1 MSEAYVP
8 LPVPPNL
15 PSALGALPGDLV
27 TGLITLLSNTSDILI
42 GYYSQSQPLRVD
54 RKDDRSPVTEADH
67 HAHRMLAEGLAAL
80 TPDTPLLSEESAQD
94 EIRDRHGWRMCWLV
108 DPLDGTREFIG
119 RTGEFTI
126 NIALILDHV
135 SILGA
140 IAEPM
145 AGRCYLG
152 VPGQGVWLCQGEGF
166 RQTTR
171 AVSCASAND
180 VVRLL
185 ASQRHHE
192 ARVGALLE
200 RLIPS
205 GRTVERVNA
214 GSALK
219 FCALVDGRGDIYP
232 RSSPC
237 YEWDVAAGDA
247 LVRAA
252 GGVVFNE
259 EGMPM
264 LYNARPGLLV
274 DYFVAAAPTGLD
286 LLPLLDGVHRLFPSS
301 GGGTPTSKEG
311 AVNG

>member
-1 MSEAYVP
+1 M
-8 LPVPPNL
+8 
-15 PSALGALPGDLV
+15 
-27 TGLITLLSNTSDILI
+27 TGLIALLSNTSDVLI
-42 GYYSQSQPLRVD
+42 GYYEQSQPLRVD
-54 RKDDRSPVTEADH
+54 RKEDRSPVTEADH
-67 HAHRMLAEGLAAL
+67 HAHRLLADGLATL
-80 TPDTPLLSEESAQD
+80 TPAIPLLSEESAQE

-135 SILGA
+135 PILGA

-152 VPGQGVWLCQGEGF
+152 VPGQGVWLCRGKGF
-166 RQTTR
+166 RQTAR
-171 AVSCASAND
+171 AAPCANAND
-180 VVRLL
+180 TVRLL

-200 RLIPS
+200 RLTPA
-205 GRTVERVNA
+205 GRPVERVNA

-252 GGVVFNE
+252 GGVVLNE
-259 EGMPM
+259 GGLPM
-264 LYNARPGLLV
+264 SYNARPGLLV
-274 DYFVAAAPTGLD
+274 DYFVAAAPSGLD
-286 LLPLLDGVHRLFPSS
+286 LLPLFDGVHRLFPSS
-301 GGGTPTSKEG
+301 AGGTPKSKEG

>member
-1 MSEAYVP
+1 MA
-8 LPVPPNL
+8 
-15 PSALGALPGDLV
+15 
-27 TGLITLLSNTSDILI
+27 
-42 GYYSQSQPLRVD
+42 
-54 RKDDRSPVTEADH
+54 
-67 HAHRMLAEGLAAL
+67 
-80 TPDTPLLSEESAQD
+80 
-94 EIRDRHGWRMCWLV
+94 
-108 DPLDGTREFIG
+108 
-119 RTGEFTI
+119 
-126 NIALILDHV
+126 
-135 SILGA
+135 ILGA

-152 VPGQGVWLCQGEGF
+152 VPGQGVWLCLGEGF
-166 RQTTR
+166 RQPNR
-171 AVSCASAND
+171 AVSCASTGD

-252 GGVVFNE
+252 GGVVLNE
-259 EGMPM
+259 EGKPM
-264 LYNARPGLLV
+264 SYNARSGLLV
-274 DYFVAAAPTGLD
+274 DYFVAAAPSGLE

-301 GGGTPTSKEG
+301 GGGNRESKEG